1 MLHDTFSQHYPA
13 DDNSHSLDPV
23 KGHSRDPSP
32 DPNHIAALIKKD
44 LNDDGNDS
52 ISGIILSVGLKSS
65 SINTS
70 GLLKSKARRDRRLIQ
85 DPEAV
90 PSPSVS
96 ISVPAPN
103 SLQPPTQLK
112 VMERRMKKMLKV
124 GFAAELGQL

>member
-13 DDNSHSLDPV
+13 DDNSHNFDPV

-32 DPNHIAALIKKD
+32 DPNHIAALLKKD

-52 ISGIILSVGLKSS
+52 ISGILLSAGVKSS

-103 SLQPPTQLK
+103 S
-112 VMERRMKKMLKV
+112 
-124 GFAAELGQL
+124 